1 MTELPESTYHYHI
14 AKKTKPHKEKELE
27 DLIQAIF
34 EEHKGRYGYRRITIE
49 LRARG
54 YKVNHKRV
62 LRIMRQLGLQ
72 CLKFTNRSRRY
83 NSYKGPVGK
92 VAKNKIN
99 RRFMTPHPLQ
109 KLVTDITEFK
119 CLNDEKLYLSP
130 IMDLYNQEII
140 AWEISNRPTLDI
152 AIEPLK
158 AALSVIKN
166 NATYRTTLHSDQG
179 WHYQHHK
186 WVKTLKQHG
195 IFQSM
200 SRKGTCL
207 DNSPIENFFGILKQE
222 MYYGE
227 KLLTY
232 TELKQRIEDYIYYYN
247 HDRIKQKLSGLSPV
261 EYRKQDTQ
269 LSA

>member
-14 AKKTKPHKEKELE
+14 AKKTKTHKDKELE

-34 EEHKGRYGYRRITIE
+34 EEHKERYGYRRITIE

-99 RRFMTPHPLQ
+99 LRFMTPHPLQ

-130 IMDLYNQEII
+130 IMDLYNQ
-140 AWEISNRPTLDI
+140 
-152 AIEPLK
+152 
-158 AALSVIKN
+158 ALV
-166 NATYRTTLHSDQG
+166 LH
-179 WHYQHHK
+179 
-186 WVKTLKQHG
+186 KT
-195 IFQSM
+195 
-200 SRKGTCL
+200 
-207 DNSPIENFFGILKQE
+207 ENHCYLFIV
-222 MYYGE
+222 
-227 KLLTY
+227 
-232 TELKQRIEDYIYYYN
+232 N
-247 HDRIKQKLSGLSPV
+247 
-261 EYRKQDTQ
+261 
-269 LSA
+269 